1 MGEGIPE
8 MGGMCGGLSG
18 KYRSVMGARC
28 NGGGDT
34 FRGGDVWWVGWEV

>member
-1 MGEGIPE
+1 M
-8 MGGMCGGLSG
+8 MCGGLGG

-34 FRGGDVWWVGWEV
+34 FRGGDV